1 MSREFPPQTGDL
13 ISVAEIARPQGLRG
27 EVIAAL
33 MTDFPERFARMRRAW
48 AFRPGAEDVRE
59 VVIERARMH
68 KGRVVLKLAGC
79 DDMTSAEALRGVR
92 LGIERDELTALPP
105 DAYYDFDLVDCDVEL
120 PDGEMIG
127 RVRRVDHYGA
137 APLLVVEAAAQP
149 GREVLIPLASSICTT
164 VNIERKRIV
173 VDPPEGLMD
182 L

>member
-1 MSREFPPQTGDL
+1 MSREVPPQAGDL

-48 AFRPGAEDVRE
+48 AFRPGAEVVRE

-92 LGIERDELTALPP
+92 LGVEREELTALPP
-105 DAYYDFDLVDCDVEL
+105 DAYYDFDLVDCEVAL
-120 PDGEMIG
+120 RDGEIIG
-127 RVRRVDHYGA
+127 RVRRVDHFGA
-137 APLLVVEAAAQP
+137 APLLVVDAAQP
-149 GREVLIPLASSICTT
+149 GREVLIPLAASICIE
-164 VNIERKRIV
+164 VDIERKRIV
-173 VDPPEGLMD
+173 VEPPEGL
-182 L
+182 LEL